1 MPSVE
6 NAFHVS
12 ITEPSFRPLFTCQA
26 GRSLG
31 TLPSRPN
38 IGRYLLHS
46 EESGRQATILSQY
59 HLTPAE
65 GAQHWSQK
73 SGKLVARPASTG
85 EQKGPATQN
94 STLAT
99 SRGTPDQMDLLY
111 SNHREPGSILDKDF
125 QERQPCS
132 DPCSGSQALQPTAGC
147 CLLERGMLPVIPQLR
162 RLPGLRSRT
171 PPPRLSAVH
180 PETPLDKLTGIG
192 AEKLVCLN
200 VSQGG

>member
-1 MPSVE
+1 MPSAG

-12 ITEPSFRPLFTCQA
+12 ITEPSFRPLFKCQA

-31 TLPSRPN
+31 TLSSRPN
-38 IGRYLLHS
+38 IERYLLHS
-46 EESGRQATILSQY
+46 GELETGHHPITIPSDTSRGGSALATEIRKDVSKTSF
-59 HLTPAE
+59 HGGT
-65 GAQHWSQK
+65 
-73 SGKLVARPASTG
+73 
-85 EQKGPATQN
+85 KGPPTQN

-111 SNHREPGSILDKDF
+111 SSHREPGSILDKDF
-125 QERQPCS
+125 QEGRPCS
-132 DPCSGSQALQPTAGC
+132 DPYSGSQALQPTAGC

-162 RLPGLRSRT
+162 RLPGLGSRS

-180 PETPLDKLTGIG
+180 PETPLDKLTGTG
-192 AEKLVCLN
+192 AEKLVSLN